1 MMMMMMMT
9 KCSKAYLSK
18 NSLQYSRRG
27 VSIELRIK
35 ELGYDLPPCPPEPK
49 GSYMTYLRHGNTV

>member
-1 MMMMMMMT
+1 MMTMMMT
-9 KCSKAYLSK
+9 KGSKAYIRKHSFE
-18 NSLQYSRRG
+18 YSRRS

>member
-1 MMMMMMMT
+1 MMAMMT
-9 KCSKAYLSK
+9 KLSKAYKSK
-18 NSLQYSRRG
+18 HSLQYSRRNVG
-27 VSIELRIK
+27 IELRIK

>member
-1 MMMMMMMT
+1 MTMT
-9 KCSKAYLSK
+9 KCIKACIRNHSFE
-18 NSLQYSRRG
+18 YSRRS